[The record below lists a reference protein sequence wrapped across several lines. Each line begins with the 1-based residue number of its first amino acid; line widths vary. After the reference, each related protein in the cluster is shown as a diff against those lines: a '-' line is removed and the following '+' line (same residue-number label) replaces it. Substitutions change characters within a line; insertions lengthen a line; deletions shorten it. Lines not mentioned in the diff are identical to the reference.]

1 MENNDNSMRIHLD
14 DNIKQF
20 ISEIKINRQVYSVA
34 DMWKHIDESRYNIMI
49 RFKNSMIVLNN
60 CKLIHDIQASCI
72 RIVDCDDREKL
83 NPLVDFNNN
92 FIITKEAIL
101 NDFVIFENVTTG
113 QVDEIK
119 FFKTLINNGRTED
132 YSDKEMYL
140 YAFIPEAFAFPST
153 IDGRMLML
161 KYKTKPM
168 GMIFLIDEIQRDK
181 IKLIN
186 VKTRI
191 QHVWSPYKFLLGSTF
206 EEQSR
211 YDYDCSE
218 IIPKLEKVIP
228 LVPYEMNKE
237 KSL

>member
-1 MENNDNSMRIHLD
+1 MEDNNNSMRIHLD
-14 DNIKQF
+14 DNLKQF
-20 ISEIKINRQVYSVA
+20 IREIKINRQVYSVT
-34 DMWKHIDESRYNIMI
+34 DMWKHIDESRYNIRI
-49 RFKNSMIVLNN
+49 RFTNSMIVLSN

-101 NDFVIFENVTTG
+101 NDFVVFENVTTG

-140 YAFIPEAFAFPST
+140 YAFIPEAFDFPST

-168 GMIFLIDEIQRDK
+168 GMIFLIDEIQCNK

-186 VKTRI
+186 VKTKI

-211 YDYDCSE
+211 YDYDCGE
-218 IIPKLEKVIP
+218 IIPKLENVIP

-237 KSL
+237 E